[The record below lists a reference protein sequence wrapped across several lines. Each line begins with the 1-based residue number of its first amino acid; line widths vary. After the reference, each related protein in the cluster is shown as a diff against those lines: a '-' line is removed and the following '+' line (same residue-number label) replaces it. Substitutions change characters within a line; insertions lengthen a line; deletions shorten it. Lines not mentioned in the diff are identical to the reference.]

1 MSENKEKT
9 SCETGKCGT
18 ACCSGKGKV
27 FVILGVLVVLAL
39 GVVAYTTDMLPIG
52 NKANGLDKDGQITFD
67 PEKGPEKEIN
77 IGGQVLKPGN
87 PVVAVID
94 GQEIKRSDVLR
105 FIGQLPEQM
114 RQGPLPQL
122 FPMAVEQTIN
132 AHLLEE
138 QAEKAGTAE
147 REDVQKQIAE
157 TKKNIIRTAYV
168 QDLVNKGVTGSKAKK
183 RYNEYVTD
191 VEPVEEVKA
200 SHILVKTEEEAN
212 DLIQKLNSGASFE
225 ELAKEHSIGPTGA
238 SGGDLGYFSKDQM
251 VPEFSE
257 AAFATKEGTYAKTP
271 VKTQFGWH
279 VLKVDDKRTKEK
291 PSLDKIRPFIET
303 EIKRDVLDDAL
314 AEWKSSKEIV
324 VYDINGEP
332 LENSSADEAVEEDE
346 EVIEEGMAD
355 DMSGVAP
362 AAGLSDENA
371 EEVPAEAEQA
381 K

>member
-1 MSENKEKT
+1 MSENTEKT
-9 SCETGKCGT
+9 NCGTGKCGT
-18 ACCSGKGKV
+18 ACCSGKGKI

-39 GVVAYTTDMLPIG
+39 GIVAYATDMLPMG

-87 PVVAVID
+87 PVVAVVD
-94 GQEIKRSDVLR
+94 GEEIKRSDVLN

-168 QDLVNKGVTGSKAKK
+168 QDLVNQGVTESKVKK
-183 RYNEYVTD
+183 RYAEYVSD
-191 VEPVEEVKA
+191 VKPVEEVKA

-212 DLIQKLNSGASFE
+212 ELIQKLNSGASFE

-314 AEWKSSKEIV
+314 ADWKSNKKIV

-332 LENSSADEAVEEDE
+332 LENTSSDEAVEEEED

-362 AAGLSDENA
+362 AAGDSEEVA
-371 EEVPAEAEQA
+371 EEVAPAEAE
-381 K
+381 